1 MTDHDLPPEFRRR
14 GYPEAMPIEL
24 PLQLPLDDEPP
35 PLLNPDRASVDQQR
49 DPGPYLRQS

>member
-1 MTDHDLPPEFRRR
+1 MSDHDLPPEFRRR
-14 GYPEAMPIEL
+14 RHPEAMPIEL

-49 DPGPYLRQS
+49 NPAPYLRQS

>member
-1 MTDHDLPPEFRRR
+1 MSDHDLPPELRRR
-14 GYPEAMPIEL
+14 RHPEAMPIEL

-49 DPGPYLRQS
+49 NPEPYLRQS